1 MKFHA
6 TGAGQAVV
14 QLDVNYGVDY
24 EPHKDIPPKVSFSF
38 YIFHIKREKLQ
49 KKFLFLRYFESGYS
63 ETGLALL

>member
-24 EPHKDIPPKVSFSF
+24 EPHKDIPPKVSF
-38 YIFHIKREKLQ
+38 LAP
-49 KKFLFLRYFESGYS
+49 
-63 ETGLALL
+63 TGAIDEAMLSVRLCVRASLSSNNEF

>member
-38 YIFHIKREKLQ
+38 VVFILKRDELL
-49 KKFLFLRYFESGYS
+49 KKFEFEFIF
-63 ETGLALL
+63 

>member
-38 YIFHIKREKLQ
+38 YYFHIKREKLI
-49 KKFLFLRYFESGYS
+49 E
-63 ETGLALL
+63 EV

>member
-1 MKFHA
+1 MKFRA

-38 YIFHIKREKLQ
+38 IQERETTAEVYILSDIFQYFQILFHE
-49 KKFLFLRYFESGYS
+49 
-63 ETGLALL
+63 

>member
-24 EPHKDIPPKVSFSF
+24 EPHKDIPPKGKFSF
-38 YIFHIKREKLQ
+38 YSRERNYRRSLNFK
-49 KKFLFLRYFESGYS
+49 RYFSIFS
-63 ETGLALL
+63 NIVS